1 MKVKFIEIKTT
12 LNDKLKKSC
21 KTLFTRIFILFV
33 LSVIFNTDITY
44 CAPTTTPNY
53 TLDEMIQYINDADLQ
68 GLERLNIIVERDLE
82 ALRLAQQTPE
92 PESLRLAQQTP
103 EPESLPSAT
112 FGWRSLIYFTA
123 GTIVLYIMV
132 FYHREIIDNLFCRLP
147 NIVVQGANGLLEF
160 ANVGEFRAHLINNV
174 TQLYQTET
182 GRTMLLRDMAQ
193 NSR

>member
-82 ALRLAQQTPE
+82 A
-92 PESLRLAQQTP
+92 LRLAQQTP